1 LRSRS
6 AFSKGGFYL
15 PLILVD
21 SLYGLE
27 DRHLAVASFAN
38 ALAGC
43 LTRRPLEGPAYRLDH
58 AVVNAFVFHNRQI
71 A

>member
-38 ALAGC
+38 AGC
-43 LTRRPLEGPAYRLDH
+43 QTRRPLEGPAYRLDH